1 MIMSLIQLLTS
12 RLNDLTQKLHFDS
25 EIKKVDDKANKNSS
39 EILAYEIRLKQKED
53 LINDFDTA
61 GAQNYLVFKSISSS
75 FSRNGANIPCWN
87 QQGFIMIV
95 TQF

>member
-39 EILAYEIRLKQKED
+39 EILAYEIRLKQK
-53 LINDFDTA
+53 
-61 GAQNYLVFKSISSS
+61 
-75 FSRNGANIPCWN
+75 
-87 QQGFIMIV
+87 
-95 TQF
+95 